1 MFSYFFLS
9 VILFTAL
16 MSASHSQTVEPFIC
30 QSVKSSPGEEKV
42 IFFCSLRVISHDNQK
57 SDLMV
62 IFWVTSY
69 IITLF
74 NNHYSLIYQY
84 TCTSSQVTFIYIPL
98 YTLKIVSKQL
108 YSDNMYIA
116 YILKYVQAFSWQTY
130 DIYLA
135 CFFLHNLIHSELW
148 W

>member
-1 MFSYFFLS
+1 
-9 VILFTAL
+9 
-16 MSASHSQTVEPFIC
+16 
-30 QSVKSSPGEEKV
+30 
-42 IFFCSLRVISHDNQK
+42 
-57 SDLMV
+57 MV

-108 YSDNMYIA
+108 YSDNGYIT
-116 YILKYVQAFSWQTY
+116 YILKQRKPFPGKHLTFIWPVFSAQSNAFRIKMAIMHLNW
-130 DIYLA
+130 
-135 CFFLHNLIHSELW
+135 
-148 W
+148 